1 MHRVKLNKKMYNTH
15 KNYLGILI
23 YQHINDK
30 LFLKLFLKPII
41 QRIFLSIN
49 RKFSLSTIKYKFM
62 KRFSKLSILKKS
74 NYYKKT
80 ICTILSIKAIGG
92 QTMFFTS

>member
-30 LFLKLFLKPII
+30 LFFETFFKTNYTKKYFCLLMEKLVFQLLNI
-41 QRIFLSIN
+41 
-49 RKFSLSTIKYKFM
+49 SL
-62 KRFSKLSILKKS
+62 
-74 NYYKKT
+74 
-80 ICTILSIKAIGG
+80 
-92 QTMFFTS
+92 